1 MQSLRDDDSQ
11 ILKTNQA
18 EIAMEIDEQEQDSQ
32 KILQESQLSYAGHSQ
47 IEASASQSM
56 FDTPKPAETIANPAE
71 KATTRA
77 AARQASQ
84 AQKYRHLEEEKHN
97 PQPQPQP

>member
-1 MQSLRDDDSQ
+1 
-11 ILKTNQA
+11 
-18 EIAMEIDEQEQDSQ
+18 MEIDEQEQDSQ
-32 KILQESQLSYAGHSQ
+32 SKILQESQLSYAGHSQ
-47 IEASASQSM
+47 IEATASQSM
-56 FDTPKPAETIANPAE
+56 FDTRKPAETIDNPAE

-84 AQKYRHLEEEKHN
+84 AQKYRHLEEEKNN